1 MECRMDGRVALI
13 TGGSLGLG
21 YAMAEKFATSG
32 ADVAIVARTEDVLT
46 KSRDQLRSVSDA
58 RIESYVCDVS
68 KAEDISAM
76 FSRVTNDL
84 GKVDILVNNAGF
96 AKAGPIESLTDED
109 WQYDLDLKLMSA
121 VRLSRLVF
129 PGMKE
134 RKWGR
139 IINMLNTMAKTP
151 SARSAPTSVTRAA
164 GMAYTKVLA
173 SEGAPHNIL
182 VNGFNIGRIKSD
194 QIQRAYDNSGTNLS
208 YDEFVAEAGKNI
220 PIGRFGEAEECANL
234 ACFLCS
240 EQGSYVTGTS
250 INVDGGLSPAL

>member
-1 MECRMDGRVALI
+1 MECRMDSRVALI

-21 YAMAEKFATSG
+21 YAMAERFATSG
-32 ADVAIVARTEDVLT
+32 ADVAIVARTEDVLI
-46 KSRDQLRSVSDA
+46 KARDQIRSVVDT

-68 KAEDISAM
+68 KAEDISTM
-76 FSRVTNDL
+76 FEQVVSDF

-121 VRLSRLVF
+121 VRLSRLAF

-151 SARSAPTSVTRAA
+151 SAKSAPTSVTRAA
-164 GMAYTKVLA
+164 GMALTKVLA

-194 QIQRAYDNSGTNLS
+194 QVQRAYDNSGTNLS

-220 PIGRFGEAEECANL
+220 PIGRYGEAEECANL